1 MANTFK
7 SALPPSESPQTFPYG
22 EADYLFHLLVAV
34 SRHRDDDLERALRPL
49 GLNLSYYRAMG
60 VLAHFAPC
68 TMTELAEFSMVDRT
82 TLTRTVDQLV
92 TRGLADRCHAKSD
105 RRHIMLCLTE
115 TGWGRFVMAQEV
127 VRSRNEVLLEKT
139 PAHLRR
145 AMIRA
150 QQALITSWDLGEE
163 LTHRLLTLRR
173 RDGKVSPNAAND

>member
-1 MANTFK
+1 MANIDK
-7 SALPPSESPQTFPYG
+7 PALPPSDPPQTSPYG
-22 EADYLFHLLVAV
+22 DADYLFHLLVAV
-34 SRHRDDDLERALRPL
+34 SRHRDDDLERAVRPL

-92 TRGLADRCHAKSD
+92 TRGLADRRHANSD
-105 RRHIMLCLTE
+105 RRQIMLCLTE
-115 TGWGRFVMAQEV
+115 TGWVRFVMAQEV
-127 VRSRNEVLLEKT
+127 VRSRNEVLLAKT
-139 PAHLRR
+139 PAHLQR

-150 QQALITSWDLGEE
+150 QQALIASWDLGEE

-173 RDGKVSPNAAND
+173 RRDAVGPDAAND